1 MKLINV
7 KHTKQCALDVSTEVR
22 QGKFKRVS
30 QDFLNRIDAK
40 VRNLIVAEVK
50 AHPSVGQ
57 TLR

>member
-7 KHTKQCALDVSTEVR
+7 KHTKQYALDVSTEVR
-22 QGKFKRVS
+22 QGKLKRVS

-40 VRNLIVAEVK
+40 ARNLIVAEVK